1 MASFSNHPSL
11 AYPVEVWIGNGAAG
25 HPRAATANRDFVT
38 TVTSPSLRLPH
49 GPSAREG
56 IMSLTDV
63 DRPKDCRPIL
73 LEGHKV
79 GLALMLKEDIPA
91 VARWNQDLEFTA
103 RMGSP
108 GEAHSLEMRQ
118 EFYDK
123 NARMRAD
130 SVEFAVLLLSTGQLI
145 GFGGLFDISRAM
157 TATLF
162 VGIGERDHWCQGH
175 GTEATRL
182 ICEYGFF
189 FRSLHSIKVEVN
201 GYNRR
206 AIRVYERLGFKLVGR
221 LRDAI
226 MMNGSR
232 YDQVIMD
239 LLRHELTLE
248 HVARFENLDNER
260 ADAGEFTTFRS
271 PPRKRGPRLN

>member
-1 MASFSNHPSL
+1 
-11 AYPVEVWIGNGAAG
+11 
-25 HPRAATANRDFVT
+25 
-38 TVTSPSLRLPH
+38 
-49 GPSAREG
+49 
-56 IMSLTDV
+56 MSLTDAE
-63 DRPKDCRPIL
+63 RPKGCRQVL
-73 LEGHKV
+73 LAGHNV
-79 GLALMLKEDIPA
+79 GLALMLKEDVPA

-118 EFYDK
+118 EFFDK

-130 SVEFAVLLLSTGQLI
+130 SIEFAVLLLSTGQLI
-145 GFGGLFDISRAM
+145 GFGGLFDISRAL

-162 VGIGERDHWCQGH
+162 VGIGERQHRGQGL
-175 GTEATRL
+175 GIEATRL

-206 AIRVYERLGFKLVGR
+206 AIRVYERLGFRPVGR
-221 LRDAI
+221 LRDVI
-226 MMNGSR
+226 VMNGRR

-248 HVARFENLDNER
+248 HVARFQNLER
-260 ADAGEFTTFRS
+260 T
-271 PPRKRGPRLN
+271 

>member
-1 MASFSNHPSL
+1 VPQAQ
-11 AYPVEVWIGNGAAG
+11 
-25 HPRAATANRDFVT
+25 PRHDPRSATAKPHVCDANHST
-38 TVTSPSLRLPH
+38 RLNAA
-49 GPSAREG
+49 ARFGAQEG
-56 IMSLTDV
+56 TMSLTDAERPT
-63 DRPKDCRPIL
+63 DRRPIL

-79 GLALMLKEDIPA
+79 GLALMLKEDVPTL
-91 VARWNQDLEFTA
+91 ARWNQDLEFTA
-103 RMGSP
+103 RIGTP

-123 NARMRAD
+123 HARMRDD

-145 GFGGLFDISRAM
+145 GFGGLFDMSRVM

-162 VGIGERDHWCQGH
+162 IGIGEREHWGKGL

-189 FRSLHSIKVEVN
+189 FRNLHGIKVEVN

-206 AIRVYERLGFKLVGR
+206 AIRVYERLGFKLVGK
-221 LRDAI
+221 LRDAVV
-226 MMNGSR
+226 MNGNR
-232 YDQVIMD
+232 YDRVIMD

-248 HVARFENLDNER
+248 HVARFKNLDNDR
-260 ADAGEFTTFRS
+260 SDVGEFATFRS
-271 PPRKRGPRLN
+271 SPRKRGPRLS